1 MADVNALTSIFG
13 KFIARYYI
21 IASILYSTDK
31 QQRLKEYKEL
41 IFTKENIVKITS
53 DVSQLILGLMLVMT
67 NTFF

>member
-31 QQRLKEYKEL
+31 QQRLKDYKEL